1 VDVDTAQFAATT
13 ELRCDVSSSVAVGKH
28 LLERPA
34 TAEYAGRK
42 ARLALESKKRDDA
55 MFAELIGPSQERVY
69 RLALRITR
77 NTEDAEDVQQETL
90 LKVHRKI
97 AQFEGRARLTT
108 WISRIAINEA
118 LMCLRKR
125 RSAFYLPLEETIQP
139 AEESTVSEEFQSP
152 IEGPEAA
159 YSRKELRELLKQ
171 AMESLRPAYRV
182 VFLLRAVEQLSTS
195 ETARIL
201 QISAS
206 AVKARM
212 RRARSELRQWLE
224 DARRVRLDAST
235 IAAAKWLI

>member
-1 VDVDTAQFAATT
+1 M
-13 ELRCDVSSSVAVGKH
+13 SSSVAVGKH

-34 TAEYAGRK
+34 TAESAGRK
-42 ARLALESKKRDDA
+42 PRPPLESKKRDDA
-55 MFAELIGPSQERVY
+55 MFAELIGPSRERVY

-90 LKVHRKI
+90 LKVHRKLG
-97 AQFEGRARLTT
+97 QFEGRARLTT

-139 AEESTVSEEFQSP
+139 AEESAASEEFQSP
-152 IEGPEAA
+152 MEGPEAA

-195 ETARIL
+195 ETAKVL

-212 RRARSELRQWLE
+212 RRARSELREWLE
-224 DARRVRLDAST
+224 DAWSVRLHDPGT
-235 IAAAKWLI
+235 IAAAKQWLI

>member
-1 VDVDTAQFAATT
+1 M
-13 ELRCDVSSSVAVGKH
+13 SSSVAVGKH

-34 TAEYAGRK
+34 TAEYPGRK

-90 LKVHRKI
+90 LKVHRKLG
-97 AQFEGRARLTT
+97 QFEGRARLTT

-171 AMESLRPAYRV
+171 AILGSMVDGVLAIVAAIVVPQCKQRLRRHGLASSYCLISIMLSSAMRSISL
-182 VFLLRAVEQLSTS
+182 L
-195 ETARIL
+195 
-201 QISAS
+201 
-206 AVKARM
+206 
-212 RRARSELRQWLE
+212 
-224 DARRVRLDAST
+224 
-235 IAAAKWLI
+235 